1 MRDRRAATELL
12 GSELPDTR
20 FVDDSY
26 LRWLYD
32 ENPCGNAIERDVDD
46 EHGLRI
52 AHYALIP
59 QEYLG
64 PEGPVRCM
72 FSLNAVT
79 RTGQQRGGHFRRIG
93 LEIYD
98 EAEAAGFRFVVGVSN
113 DKSVGAV
120 VKYMGWRHWG
130 PLPVRVCIPLR
141 RWAKGI
147 EHHAVDAA
155 FLEGPDFDRLAAGLE
170 APPERGYTN
179 RWSPEFLRWRLGRPH
194 ARYAM
199 HASEDL
205 VAISTLDR
213 RFGIRAAAI
222 LKLLPR
228 TPHARRLPTSRM
240 LAAVCRYHRAAV
252 AVYAGIND
260 DVRVLGVAPPRR
272 LQPSPLHLII
282 RRLDPSVD
290 QEAIVLHSFEFLDGD
305 AY

>member
-1 MRDRRAATELL
+1 MKDRSAATELL
-12 GSELPDTR
+12 GAELPDAR
-20 FVDDSY
+20 FVDDAY

-32 ENPCGNAIERDVDD
+32 ENPCGNAIERNVDD

-64 PEGPVRCM
+64 PEGRVRCM

-93 LEIYD
+93 LEIYH
-98 EAEAAGFRFVVGVSN
+98 EAESAGFRFVVGVSN

-130 PLPVRVCIPLR
+130 PLPVRICFPAWR
-141 RWAKGI
+141 SAKGI
-147 EHHAVDAA
+147 EHHAVDEA
-155 FLEGPDFDRLAAGLE
+155 FLDSPEFERLAVGLE
-170 APPERGYTN
+170 TPPARGYAN
-179 RWSPEFLRWRLGRPH
+179 CWSPEFLRWRLGRPH
-194 ARYAM
+194 AKYAM

-205 VAISTLDR
+205 VAVSTLDR

-228 TPHARRLPTSRM
+228 VPHDAPIPTRRM
-240 LAAVCRYHRAAV
+240 LAAVCRYHRAPV
-252 AVYAGIND
+252 AVHAGINE
-260 DVRVLGVAPPRR
+260 DVRVRGIAPPRR